1 MIVKFLTPLNVTEID
16 DNTWR
21 LDVDFIAQIDSD
33 RLCVPTGFVTDF
45 ASVPRLP
52 FAYML
57 FGDTAHRAAVLHDYL
72 YSLGKCKREYADFVL
87 MSAMQAD
94 GQGWFMRKAMWLG
107 VRLFG
112 GSHFVAK

>member
-1 MIVKFLTPLNVTEID
+1 V
-16 DNTWR
+16 R
-21 LDVDFIAQIDSD
+21 
-33 RLCVPTGFVTDF
+33 VPKGFVTDF

-57 FGDTAHRAAVLHDYL
+57 FGDTAHRAAVIHDYL
-72 YSLGKCKREYADFVL
+72 YSLGKCKREYADNVL
-87 MSAMQAD
+87 KAAMQAD
-94 GQGWFMRKAMWLG
+94 GVGWFNRNAMFWG